1 MLQKMKELGVL
12 FSLCFV
18 CVFSGCEKDTFEETF
33 EKKGNPL
40 TIKKLPFESLKNN
53 PALLHKLE
61 QLNAKKAAFFG
72 KMVTDPVHNFSFDTE
87 DVTYI
92 ENGSHHS
99 YTFPIVRTVP
109 GLYVEN
115 LVLNREED
123 GVYHAYIT
131 TYKLS
136 REQVLRLGT
145 VGSLND
151 KMTIRALPDFDM
163 AVLGKGKLKPCHTL
177 ITVPVAWNEQGQVT
191 HSELIELIDKDCID
205 QLNSGGQTSTGDGN
219 SGNGGASDGGWGGW
233 MGTGYDTGVYNP
245 PGENNGN
252 DTGAEGS
259 VGHVGGGGAAY
270 GDGSPVIT
278 TPVVPMTFT
287 SFIKNF
293 KQGVSQLVPDNQ
305 WWNTTNGKKIVQYL
319 QHNFNTQ
326 TGSVDFQVSEFAAQ
340 LIVESIKTGLTF
352 DPHKSFLSPA
362 NIDLTS
368 VAGNTEEE
376 KKFNFIYNQ
385 LLKSPSFKVL
395 FVDLFSDNEKI
406 NVKFT
411 IENIPQEA
419 NGHIRGTCRLTKYGT
434 GELFNSIT
442 IDRSVLL
449 NNSNVDIAQTII
461 HECIHAFL
469 NIKLNSPDL
478 GIPIANINNM
488 DFSQCINTFYNG
500 FSGLETQH
508 SFFVDHMIP
517 ISVSIL
523 LEIKDLILNAQQIN
537 SVENPEPNS
546 VIYNV
551 TQTNPSIKIYEQI
564 VPWNWNHYFTH
575 VSYQGLQLCSA
586 FPIIYPQGSP
596 NLLNW
601 MQYISIGILNFNTT
615 P

>member
-61 QLNAKKAAFFG
+61 QLNAKKAAFLG
-72 KMVTDPVHNFSFDTE
+72 KTVTDPVHNFSFDTE

-92 ENGSHHS
+92 ENGSQHS

-136 REQVLRLGT
+136 REQVLRLET

-177 ITVPVAWNEQGQVT
+177 ITVPAAWNEQGQVT

-233 MGTGYDTGVYNP
+233 MGTGYDTGVYDP
-245 PGENNGN
+245 PGTDTGN
-252 DTGAEGS
+252 DTGAEGN
-259 VGHVGGGGAAY
+259 VGHVGGGGAVY

-293 KQGVSQLVPDNQ
+293 KQGVSQLVPDHQ

-319 QHNFNTQ
+319 QHNFNSQ
-326 TGSVDFQVSEFAAQ
+326 TGSVDFQVSEFVTWAVGYFNLHPDVTWAQ
-340 LIVESIKTGLTF
+340 FENWFLIPNEGKDGDYDSEFWEDPNLTF
-352 DPHKSFLSPA
+352 QQQQLPSWNDFNSAYLRNQDGTCMTGADNVYGYIGGEVWETRLQYP
-362 NIDLTS
+362 NDTE
-368 VAGNTEEE
+368 NTCAL
-376 KKFNFIYNQ
+376 KVSRALNYSGIMIPQ
-385 LLKSPSFKVL
+385 LLKPNGLKL
-395 FVDLFSDNEKI
+395 T
-406 NVKFT
+406 VKG
-411 IENIPQEA
+411 A
-419 NGHIRGTCRLTKYGT
+419 DGKYY
-434 GELFNSIT
+434 
-442 IDRSVLL
+442 
-449 NNSNVDIAQTII
+449 
-461 HECIHAFL
+461 FL
-469 NIKLNSPDL
+469 NAKALYSWMKKTFGTPNLHLNTVQ
-478 GIPIANINNM
+478 GGAYGQN
-488 DFSQCINTFYNG
+488 FSQHLTPNKGIYIMLPINPSLFG
-500 FSGLETQH
+500 ASGHCDIFDGINCGNSCYFGNNVQ
-508 SFFVDHMIP
+508 
-517 ISVSIL
+517 
-523 LEIKDLILNAQQIN
+523 EINLWILN
-537 SVENPEPNS
+537 
-546 VIYNV
+546 
-551 TQTNPSIKIYEQI
+551 
-564 VPWNWNHYFTH
+564 
-575 VSYQGLQLCSA
+575 
-586 FPIIYPQGSP
+586 
-596 NLLNW
+596 
-601 MQYISIGILNFNTT
+601 
-615 P
+615 

>member
-61 QLNAKKAAFFG
+61 QLNAKKAAFLG
-72 KMVTDPVHNFSFDTE
+72 KTVTDPVHDFSFDTE

-136 REQVLRLGT
+136 REQVLRLCT

-233 MGTGYDTGVYNP
+233 MGTGYDTGVYDP
-245 PGENNGN
+245 PGANNGN

-259 VGHVGGGGAAY
+259 VGHVGGGSVAY

-326 TGSVDFQVSEFAAQ
+326 TGSVDFQVSEFVTWAVTY
-340 LIVESIKTGLTF
+340 LI
-352 DPHKSFLSPA
+352 
-362 NIDLTS
+362 N
-368 VAGNTEEE
+368 
-376 KKFNFIYNQ
+376 
-385 LLKSPSFKVL
+385 
-395 FVDLFSDNEKI
+395 
-406 NVKFT
+406 
-411 IENIPQEA
+411 
-419 NGHIRGTCRLTKYGT
+419 
-434 GELFNSIT
+434 
-442 IDRSVLL
+442 
-449 NNSNVDIAQTII
+449 
-461 HECIHAFL
+461 
-469 NIKLNSPDL
+469 
-478 GIPIANINNM
+478 
-488 DFSQCINTFYNG
+488 
-500 FSGLETQH
+500 
-508 SFFVDHMIP
+508 
-517 ISVSIL
+517 
-523 LEIKDLILNAQQIN
+523 
-537 SVENPEPNS
+537 
-546 VIYNV
+546 
-551 TQTNPSIKIYEQI
+551 NPSITFDHLLYNRVTLENDTGDYENNSEGNYDNTIYEDFNPQQNSWSDIPSVIPVNQFIGWGTPNIKRNCMDYAKAQI
-564 VPWNWNHYFTH
+564 AKKGYSISNYYDLGQTFQIYTEQSGVNHNQLSKGLSYLKYALSNGIPVIVGIDNYLGNPGNPDQTTDHFVVIVGMGSNTNGNYFQFYDNA
-575 VSYQGLQLCSA
+575 SGDSA
-586 FPIIYPQGSP
+586 SGANPL
-596 NLLNW
+596 NLLYYHASTGIISGNS
-601 MQYISIGILNFNTT
+601 QTSYAQTPSLHKYIITQIRKSK
-615 P
+615 

>member
-61 QLNAKKAAFFG
+61 QLNAKKAAFLG
-72 KMVTDPVHNFSFDTE
+72 KTVTDPVHDFSFDTE

-131 TYKLS
+131 TYKLI

-233 MGTGYDTGVYNP
+233 MGTGYDTGVYDP
-245 PGENNGN
+245 PGTDTGN
-252 DTGAEGS
+252 DTGAEGN
-259 VGHVGGGGAAY
+259 VGHVGGGGAVY

-293 KQGVSQLVPDNQ
+293 KQGVSQLVPDHQ

-326 TGSVDFQVSEFAAQ
+326 TGSVDFQVSEFVTWAVGYFNLHPDVTWAQFVNWFLIPNEGKDGDYDSEFWEDPNLTFQQQQLPSFNAFDNAYPRIEGIQLAQLVGGEVLQLYNQYPAVVRGFCALKVSRALNYSGIIIPNIVTTNNKPGTVLGSDGKYYFLNAKALNKWMRKTFGMAPSNSNHVNFTAAQ
-340 LIVESIKTGLTF
+340 GGVYGQNFPQLTAGIKGIYSMVTN
-352 DPHKSFLSPA
+352 DPNHVWASGHA
-362 NIDLTS
+362 DL
-368 VAGNTEEE
+368 
-376 KKFNFIYNQ
+376 IYNSSCVFGCHFHDVPPAI
-385 LLKSPSFKVL
+385 L
-395 FVDLFSDNEKI
+395 E
-406 NVKFT
+406 
-411 IENIPQEA
+411 
-419 NGHIRGTCRLTKYGT
+419 Y
-434 GELFNSIT
+434 
-442 IDRSVLL
+442 ID
-449 NNSNVDIAQTII
+449 IW
-461 HECIHAFL
+461 
-469 NIKLNSPDL
+469 
-478 GIPIANINNM
+478 
-488 DFSQCINTFYNG
+488 
-500 FSGLETQH
+500 
-508 SFFVDHMIP
+508 
-517 ISVSIL
+517 IL
-523 LEIKDLILNAQQIN
+523 D
-537 SVENPEPNS
+537 
-546 VIYNV
+546 
-551 TQTNPSIKIYEQI
+551 
-564 VPWNWNHYFTH
+564 
-575 VSYQGLQLCSA
+575 
-586 FPIIYPQGSP
+586 
-596 NLLNW
+596 
-601 MQYISIGILNFNTT
+601 
-615 P
+615 

>member
-72 KMVTDPVHNFSFDTE
+72 KMVTDPIHNFSFDTE

-245 PGENNGN
+245 PGTDTGN
-252 DTGAEGS
+252 DTGAEGN

-293 KQGVSQLVPDNQ
+293 KQGVSQLVPDHQ

-326 TGSVDFQVSEFAAQ
+326 TGSVDFQVSEFVTWAVTY
-340 LIVESIKTGLTF
+340 LI
-352 DPHKSFLSPA
+352 
-362 NIDLTS
+362 N
-368 VAGNTEEE
+368 
-376 KKFNFIYNQ
+376 
-385 LLKSPSFKVL
+385 
-395 FVDLFSDNEKI
+395 
-406 NVKFT
+406 
-411 IENIPQEA
+411 
-419 NGHIRGTCRLTKYGT
+419 
-434 GELFNSIT
+434 
-442 IDRSVLL
+442 
-449 NNSNVDIAQTII
+449 
-461 HECIHAFL
+461 
-469 NIKLNSPDL
+469 
-478 GIPIANINNM
+478 
-488 DFSQCINTFYNG
+488 
-500 FSGLETQH
+500 
-508 SFFVDHMIP
+508 
-517 ISVSIL
+517 
-523 LEIKDLILNAQQIN
+523 
-537 SVENPEPNS
+537 
-546 VIYNV
+546 
-551 TQTNPSIKIYEQI
+551 NPSITFDHLLYNRVTLENDTGDYENNSEGNYDNTIYEDFNPQQNSWPDIPSVIPVNQFIGWGTPNIKRNCMDYAKAQI
-564 VPWNWNHYFTH
+564 AKKGYSISNYYDLGQTFQIYTEQSGVNHNQLSKGLSYLKYALSNGIPVIVGIDNYLGNPGNPDQTTDHFVVIVGMGSNTNGNYFQFYDNA
-575 VSYQGLQLCSA
+575 SGDSA
-586 FPIIYPQGSP
+586 SGANPL
-596 NLLNW
+596 NLLYYHASTGIISGNS
-601 MQYISIGILNFNTT
+601 QTSYAQTPSLHKYIITQIRKSK
-615 P
+615 

>member
-72 KMVTDPVHNFSFDTE
+72 KTVTDPVHNFSFDTE

-92 ENGSHHS
+92 ENGSQHS

-136 REQVLRLGT
+136 REQVLRLET

-233 MGTGYDTGVYNP
+233 MGTGYDTGVYDP
-245 PGENNGN
+245 PGANNGN
-252 DTGAEGS
+252 DTGAEGN
-259 VGHVGGGGAAY
+259 VGHVGGGGAVY

-326 TGSVDFQVSEFAAQ
+326 TGSVDFQVSEFVISCLNYLA
-340 LIVESIKTGLTF
+340 INEFTNESQ
-352 DPHKSFLSPA
+352 SFI
-362 NIDLTS
+362 IDCIES
-368 VAGNTEEE
+368 VKNNG
-376 KKFNFIYNQ
+376 
-385 LLKSPSFKVL
+385 V
-395 FVDLFSDNEKI
+395 VDLDNNIIYLIDKPCQNEVLKNIISTSSPFTNLIRQTFNTSDKVNLKI
-406 NVKFT
+406 SNGDLPNAAAAYTNPFFYGDSNNFT
-411 IENIPQEA
+411 INI
-419 NGHIRGTCRLTKYGT
+419 RLDNQY
-434 GELFNSIT
+434 
-442 IDRSVLL
+442 L
-449 NNSNVDIAQTII
+449 NNATDLSIVAVTL
-461 HECIHAFL
+461 HELVHAYLMNLYLKGNLVAENSSYNNLMNAFL
-469 NIKLNSPDL
+469 NFYKDRNDITFNELDSQIHNAMSDFIQKMGNS
-478 GIPIANINNM
+478 
-488 DFSQCINTFYNG
+488 
-500 FSGLETQH
+500 
-508 SFFVDHMIP
+508 
-517 ISVSIL
+517 
-523 LEIKDLILNAQQIN
+523 
-537 SVENPEPNS
+537 
-546 VIYNV
+546 IYNYAQLKNVQGV
-551 TQTNPSIKIYEQI
+551 TVDYCIGLAWSTMNGYELFEEILTSTKQI
-564 VPWNWNHYFTH
+564 EYA
-575 VSYQGLQLCSA
+575 Q
-586 FPIIYPQGSP
+586 
-596 NLLNW
+596 
-601 MQYISIGILNFNTT
+601 IGYNEENNTGNKKGKT
-615 P
+615 CP